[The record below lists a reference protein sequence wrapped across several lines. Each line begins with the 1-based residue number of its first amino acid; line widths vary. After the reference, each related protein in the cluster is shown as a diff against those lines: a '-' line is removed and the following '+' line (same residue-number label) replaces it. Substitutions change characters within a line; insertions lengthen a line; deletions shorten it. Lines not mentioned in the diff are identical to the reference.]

1 MGNAGRRRRRASAV
15 IGIAGAGFRIPG
27 MVETIATQPRHM
39 RFHHTKRNCNGHR
52 RIGCIAA
59 GAQDLHPRCGGDRM
73 IARNRPA
80 LSHNQWAA
88 RAKSFIS
95 HGSAPEI
102 HA

>member
-1 MGNAGRRRRRASAV
+1 
-15 IGIAGAGFRIPG
+15 
-27 MVETIATQPRHM
+27 M
-39 RFHHTKRNCNGHR
+39 RFHHAEREGNRNR

-59 GAQDLHPRCGGDRM
+59 GAQNLHPRCGGDWM

-80 LSHNQWAA
+80 PSHNQRAA
-88 RAKSFIS
+88 CANAFIS